1 LSTLVRPNFSK
12 FPRDFTRLPTISF
25 VIPDVNHDMHDGSV
39 RVGDAWLKLH
49 FGRYAKWAKTY
60 NSLLIITFDED
71 DDRAKNH
78 IPTIIY
84 GAHVRPGEY
93 AEYIS
98 HYSVLS
104 TLLALYGLT
113 PFAEAATT
121 PPIVTIWKK

>member
-1 LSTLVRPNFSK
+1 
-12 FPRDFTRLPTISF
+12 
-25 VIPDVNHDMHDGSV
+25 MHDGSV
-39 RVGDAWLKLH
+39 RAGDTWLKVH
-49 FGRYAKWAKTY
+49 FGGYAEWAKTY

-71 DDRAKNH
+71 DGSSKNH

-98 HYSVLS
+98 HYNVLS

-121 PPIVTIWKK
+121 PPIVTVWEK

>member
-1 LSTLVRPNFSK
+1 MSFFNITATWNTANIAFSCLSS
-12 FPRDFTRLPTISF
+12 LPSIACSAICTAI
-25 VIPDVNHDMHDGSV
+25 
-39 RVGDAWLKLH
+39 L
-49 FGRYAKWAKTY
+49 AKTC

-71 DDRAKNH
+71 DDSAKNH

-98 HYSVLS
+98 HYSLLS
-104 TLLALYGLT
+104 TLLALYGLI